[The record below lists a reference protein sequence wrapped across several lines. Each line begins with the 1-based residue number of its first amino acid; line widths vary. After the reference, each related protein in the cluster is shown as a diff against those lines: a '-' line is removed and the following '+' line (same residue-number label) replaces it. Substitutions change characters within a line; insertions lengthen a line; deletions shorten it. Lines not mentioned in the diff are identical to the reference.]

1 MENNTHTIR
10 AFTLNQDG
18 DAMARIMDEGDEQ
31 HGRICVCSDM
41 LPGEEAHVRIPD
53 LESRMPIAE
62 TITRTVTSP
71 NRTQPFCPVYDQC
84 GGCTMQHIQADA
96 GAELKQQQLSDCL
109 TRIGGMPAEQ
119 LEKIMQ
125 PIVKAEEDKTT
136 GYRNHMQ
143 YQIHRDDQSGRL
155 AFGLY
160 AEKSHRTVLMSRCA
174 IAHPVAD
181 LIKDEVEKY
190 INAPEGR
197 NVRDKLSR
205 HTRLIVRIGTRTS
218 QALCRL
224 LVPLPKNKNN
234 LMAFPALDQ
243 KIRARLQKDA
253 STFTLCEKEIV
264 EKIGKQE
271 YIISPESFFQVNTD
285 QAEKLYDIAQ
295 DLFSALPSDGP
306 KTILDI
312 YCGTGSIGLH
322 LSDSASRLIGLE
334 SNPKAIEDA
343 RRNATRNHVQN
354 AEFHIGRAEYFD
366 FSSLDSTPDVVILD
380 PPRKGCDSKLLT
392 RLAELAPPHIIY
404 ISCDPATLAR
414 DLSRLT
420 AQGYQAEHVQAI
432 DMFPWTGHVETVAL
446 MSRANK

>member
-1 MENNTHTIR
+1 MANKTYTIR

-18 DAMARIMDEGDEQ
+18 DAMARIIDEGDEQ
-31 HGRICVCSDM
+31 FGRICICSDM
-41 LPGEEAHVRIPD
+41 LPGEEAQVSIAN

-62 TITRTVTSP
+62 SLTRTVTSL
-71 NRTQPFCPVYDQC
+71 NRIEPFCPVYEQC
-84 GGCTMQHIQADA
+84 GGCTMQHIEAAA

-119 LEKIMQ
+119 LEKIMH
-125 PIVKAEEDKTT
+125 PIVNPDPEKTT

-143 YQIHRDDQSGRL
+143 YQIHRDDQTGRL

-181 LIKDEVEKY
+181 IIKDEVEKF
-190 INAPEGR
+190 INEPGTRGIRER
-197 NVRDKLSR
+197 LSR

-218 QALCRL
+218 QALYRL
-224 LVPLPKNKNN
+224 LIPLPKNKNN
-234 LMAFPALDQ
+234 LMTFPVLDQ

-253 STFTLCEKEIV
+253 PTFMFCTKEIV
-264 EKIGKQE
+264 EKIGNQE
-271 YIISPESFFQVNTD
+271 YFVSPESFFQVNTE
-285 QAEKLYDIAQ
+285 QAEKLYNIAL
-295 DLFSALPSDGP
+295 DLFNALPDDGP

-322 LSDSASRLIGLE
+322 LSDSASRLIGIE
-334 SNPKAIEDA
+334 SHPKAIEDA
-343 RRNATRNHVQN
+343 RRNAVHNNVNN

-366 FSSLDSTPDVVILD
+366 FSKLDCAPDVVILD

-392 RLAELAPPHIIY
+392 RLAEIAPPHIIY

-420 AQGYQAEHVQAI
+420 AQGYRAEYVQAV
-432 DMFPWTGHVETVAL
+432 DMFSWTFHVETVVL
-446 MSRANK
+446 MSRDM